1 MTGEERRR
9 EILMDIESAQEPISG
24 SALARKYKVSRQ
36 VIVQDIALLRA
47 AKKDIIATTKGYMI
61 KEQEM
66 SARIF
71 EVEHSDEEIEDE
83 LNTIVDMGGVVKDVS
98 VAHAVYGFLQA
109 DLHVVSRRDV
119 KMFLLDIKDGKS
131 SPLKNLTSG
140 RHCHTV
146 EAKSEEI
153 LDLIE
158 NELKEKGYLIG
169 CRRI

>member
-9 EILMDIESAQEPISG
+9 GILVDIESAQLPISG
-24 SALARKYKVSRQ
+24 SALAKKYKVSRQ

-47 AKKDIIATTKGYMI
+47 AKKEIIATTKGYMI
-61 KEQEM
+61 KEQEI
-66 SARIF
+66 AVRIF
-71 EVEHSDEEIEDE
+71 EVEHSDEEIEEE
-83 LNTIVDMGGVVKDVS
+83 LNAIVDLGGVVKDVS
-98 VAHAVYGFLQA
+98 VTHEVYGFLQA
-109 DLHVVSRRDV
+109 DLHVSSRRDV
-119 KMFLLDIKDGKS
+119 KMFLLDIRNGKS

-140 RHCHTV
+140 MHCHTV

-158 NELKEKGYLIG
+158 NELKEKGYLRG